1 MSCAITISGR
11 LAGDPELRYS
21 PQGKA
26 VCRFVVV
33 ESARRK
39 VGDKWEDVDTSFW
52 RCVAFGQ
59 IAENITESGVK
70 GDAVL
75 VLGKIKQVSWETKDG
90 EKRSGVEVTVDDAGM
105 SMKFTAAKS
114 GRMQRG
120 QVDAYSDDP
129 WAA

>member
-11 LAGDPELRYS
+11 LAAEPELRFS

-26 VCRFVVV
+26 VCKFTVV

-39 VGDKWEDVDTSFW
+39 NGDKWEDVDTSFW

-59 IAENITESGVK
+59 VAENVAESGRK
-70 GDAVL
+70 GDAVIL
-75 VLGKIKQVSWETKDG
+75 AGKIKQVQWETREG
-90 EKRSGVEVTVDDAGM
+90 EKRSGVEVTVDDIGM
-105 SMKFTAAKS
+105 SMKWTAAKS

-120 QVDAYSDDP
+120 GDALDHDP
-129 WAA
+129 WAN